1 MSNPLDRAIQQNPP
15 ETGIPSVAPKAKAKT
30 KRNGGAPPETNAK
43 PDVEVDWSAV
53 EHNIAAGLNQ
63 PKPPNGDGDADPAPE
78 VEARPRDSKPPSLG
92 AAAAP
97 IDAKSGSGPNGET
110 TTEDLDEDAAE
121 FARLRR
127 DLPNV
132 SGAAALGITAIS
144 VVKAPPRN
152 EFFRAWKGFRPIV
165 DLVVDQVKLDQ
176 RYYAVDPVMAPV
188 LASIGIA
195 YAPHVLFFIMTTKGA
210 FRTIPVRCADGDGDR
225 NGYASS
231 KELALRES
239 EDGWVRIYTDLEN
252 ACYRKFP
259 APIDRFPEPV
269 WPELSAPKIF
279 RLCFRDRGFLIDT
292 PQHPRFVDWVGRKPK
307 DDGQ

>member
-1 MSNPLDRAIQQNPP
+1 MTKARRLALHAVGEPP
-15 ETGIPSVAPKAKAKT
+15 
-30 KRNGGAPPETNAK
+30 
-43 PDVEVDWSAV
+43 
-53 EHNIAAGLNQ
+53 
-63 PKPPNGDGDADPAPE
+63 DGKKDAD
-78 VEARPRDSKPPSLG
+78 
-92 AAAAP
+92 P
-97 IDAKSGSGPNGET
+97 IDAKSGSGPDGEMT
-110 TTEDLDEDAAE
+110 PEDLDEDAAE

-132 SGAAALGITAIS
+132 GGSAAVGIVAIN
-144 VVKAPPRN
+144 VVKAPPKN
-152 EFFRAWKGFRPIV
+152 EFFRARKGFRPIV

-176 RYYAVDPVMAPV
+176 KYYAVDPRMTAV
-188 LASIGIA
+188 LTSIGIA
-195 YAPHVLFFIMTTKGA
+195 YAPHTLYLVLTSKGA
-210 FRTIPVRCADGDGDR
+210 LRVIPVRCPDADGAR
-225 NGYASS
+225 NDYAAS

-259 APIDRFPEPV
+259 APIGRFPEPV

-292 PQHPRFVDWVGRKPK
+292 PEHPRFIDWVGRKPK